1 MANSTIEAFYKIND
15 KINSTPKDIEE
26 LSAVK
31 DFMASVPNEVE
42 KLDGQIKL
50 GMQVYKILEEFKY
63 RFVDEEDYDKQWRL
77 YGSPLETKSVIDR

>member
-15 KINSTPKDIEE
+15 KINSTPQDIEE

-63 RFVDEEDYDKQWRL
+63 RFVDEEDYDK
-77 YGSPLETKSVIDR
+77 